1 MQQSSPT
8 LFFGLNYPPETTGIS
23 PYTGAMAAGLVR
35 RGREVRVLA
44 GHPHYPDWKVAP
56 GYGQWSRREKI
67 DGVLV
72 HRLRHFIPSRPTPLP
87 RAAAEVTFGIR
98 QILARWGQPAA
109 VVAVSPAL
117 ISSALVRVRARLT
130 HPDVPFVVWVQDLY
144 GLGLAET
151 GQGSG
156 FSARIIRAI
165 ERWLLRSAS
174 MVVVIHD
181 RFADRVH
188 EDFGVPRE
196 RTAVVRNWT
205 HLATMPEVDVAA
217 VRRAYGWGDDEIVVA
232 HTGNMG
238 VKQGLQHVVDA
249 GRLAHRAGEK
259 VRFVLVGRGSQR
271 DELAE
276 RIDAE
281 PTSTEIM
288 PPLDDKAFAEVL
300 QAADIL
306 LVNELPGVAEMCVP
320 SKLTSYFAS
329 GRPVLAATDALGI
342 TAQEVITAQAGVAVP
357 AGDPAALLEG
367 AKGLAADRE
376 ESTRLGEN
384 GKRYKE
390 TVLEETFAIERFDS
404 LLADLTAAAA
414 GKHPTRPKS
423 STKNGRDL

>member
-1 MQQSSPT
+1 M
-8 LFFGLNYPPETTGIS
+8 NYPPETTGIS

-35 RGREVRVLA
+35 RGRDVRVLA

-56 GYGQWSRREKI
+56 GYGQWSRRENI
-67 DGVLV
+67 DGVTV
-72 HRLRHFIPSRPTPLP
+72 HRLRHFIPSRPTPMP

-98 QILARWGQPAA
+98 QVLTSWGQPAA

-156 FSARIIRAI
+156 IAARLVRLI

-188 EDFGVPRE
+188 YDFGVPLE
-196 RTAVVRNWT
+196 RIAVVRNWT
-205 HLATMPEVDVAA
+205 HLPPMPQVDVAA
-217 VRRAYGWGDDEIVVA
+217 VRHAYGWGEDEIIVA

-238 VKQGLQHVVDA
+238 VKQGLHHVVDA

-276 RIDAE
+276 RINAE
-281 PTSTEIM
+281 PTTTEIM

-329 GRPVLAATDALGI
+329 GRPVLAATDAMGI
-342 TAQEVITAQAGVAVP
+342 TAQEVITAKAGTTVV

-367 AKGLAADRE
+367 AKGLAADGE
-376 ESTRLGEN
+376 EAARLGEN

-404 LLADLTAAAA
+404 LLADLTSVAA
-414 GKHPTRPKS
+414 GQIPTRPKKS
-423 STKNGRDL
+423 IKIGTPL